1 MAKLPKLPIPKYDVI
16 LPSTGKK
23 IAVRPYLAKEQIIL
37 LMAQESNDRSDI
49 ISAIKQVVNNCIL
62 DDSVDIDSLPS
73 FDVEYLFL
81 KLRGISVNQ
90 QIELTFSCTK
100 EIKGKKCT
108 GTFDHVIQIENLDV
122 DKKVK
127 KGDNVIKLVDDF
139 SMIMKYPTFDILESN
154 AKFFQGLLES
164 EEEQSKKDRLFG
176 TSFNII
182 YDCTE
187 SIVKGNEI
195 YDVHNDYTKEEF
207 GEFLEGMTDEVFE
220 KVLGFFDSMPK
231 LNYVIEFKCPKCG
244 AEESIVLNS
253 LPDFFG

>member
-1 MAKLPKLPIPKYDVI
+1 MALPKLPIPKYDVI

-37 LMAQESNDRSDI
+37 LLAQESNERSDI
-49 ISAIKQVVNNCIL
+49 ISAIKQVVNNCVL
-62 DDSVDIDSLPS
+62 DENVNIESLPS
-73 FDVEYLFL
+73 FDIEYLFL

-100 EIKGKKCT
+100 EIKEKKCT
-108 GTFDHVIQIENLDV
+108 GTFDHVIDINNLDI
-122 DKKVK
+122 DKKPK

-139 SMIMKYPTFDILESN
+139 SMVMKYPTFDILESN
-154 AKFFQGLLES
+154 AKFFQNLIED
-164 EEEQSKKDRLFG
+164 ETENNKKDKLFG

-187 SIVKGNEI
+187 SIIKGNEI
-195 YDVHNDYTKEEF
+195 YDVQNDYTKEEF
-207 GEFLEGMTDEVFE
+207 AEFLEGMTDDVFE
-220 KVLGFFDSMPK
+220 KVLNFFDAMPK
-231 LNYVIEFKCPKCG
+231 LNYTISFKCPKCG
-244 AEESIVLNS
+244 AEEDIVLNS